1 MKRQI
6 ISFAAMCALTVTLHA
21 QTAYLSEIAINNRH
35 IEKNAARQVEVSFEV
50 DLSQLDIKRQHSL
63 QLVPVI
69 VSADRSQEAALPP
82 IIINGKVRDRVQN
95 REAAL
100 DKTEL
105 NPEAAATIRRKN
117 GSTQTYDYRASVPF
131 KQWMIG
137 GELEI
142 RGYATGCAQCDEGNE
157 TNYTGEILP
166 PMTPAYARPF
176 MEPKEE
182 TVKRR
187 AETKVARLQFR
198 QDSHTIDPK
207 YKGNRNE
214 LDSIRRSLNIVNDN
228 NDLDITGI
236 YVTGYASPEGTF
248 PYNMQL
254 SERRAKAFARYLE
267 KDLKNIPA
275 ELYHVAWKGEDW
287 VELRKQVEKFPNLLK
302 QDEVLDIIDHCG
314 DDTDACEEQIKALI
328 PPEIYQRV
336 LNEMYPAIR
345 RNEYRIE
352 YNVRHFDLKEGKQ
365 MIKTRP
371 DLMSVSEMQRV
382 ADSYGKGT
390 PQYTDCLLTAAR
402 TYPDNVTAVNNA
414 ALALIE
420 AGRAQEAVNMLEKAP
435 RDGALLN
442 MLGTAY
448 AETGQTERAMETFR
462 RAADAGYAPA
472 ADNAA
477 LLQKYT
483 EYMAE

>member
-1 MKRQI
+1 MKKI
-6 ISFAAMCALTVTLHA
+6 MITIAWLLAAFPAAFA
-21 QTAYLSEIAINNRH
+21 QTAYLESVKVANRRV
-35 IEKNAARQVEVSFEV
+35 EKVGGEVRV
-50 DLSQLDIKRQHSL
+50 QMDICLDDLQMKNQHSL

-69 VSADRSQEAALPP
+69 LSEDGSLEQPLEPLYVDGRIRSKVLKRKAALEDWQTDGERLRRR
-82 IIINGKVRDRVQN
+82 NGQ
-95 REAAL
+95 
-100 DKTEL
+100 TQTMHY
-105 NPEAAATIRRKN
+105 EAAAPYEPWMLN
-117 GSTQTYDYRASVPF
+117 GRLELRADV
-131 KQWMIG
+131 
-137 GELEI
+137 
-142 RGYATGCAQCDEGNE
+142 TGCAECGEGHE
-157 TNYTGEILP
+157 TLTTGGILP
-166 PMTPAYARPF
+166 YREPEYEMAVVQQ
-176 MEPKEE
+176 PKEE
-182 TVKRR
+182 VVKRR
-187 AETKVARLQFR
+187 SEVRTARLQYR
-198 QDSHTIDPK
+198 QDSYRVLPK
-207 YKGNRNE
+207 YKNNQQE
-214 LDSIRRSLNIVNDN
+214 LDKVQASIDAVKQDANLT
-228 NDLDITGI
+228 ITGI
-236 YVTGYASPEGTF
+236 YITGYASPEATVA
-248 PYNMQL
+248 YNLAL
-254 SERRAKAFARYLE
+254 SERRAKTFTDYIRQR
-267 KDLKNIPA
+267 NP
-275 ELYHVAWKGEDW
+275 ELDASLWHVDWKGEDW
-287 VELRKQVEKFPNLLK
+287 DGLRKVVEQYPNLLK

-314 DDTDACEEQIKALI
+314 DDKDACEEQIKALI